1 MLINAETMPVDIAV
15 IEPYGNRGSDIK
27 YFNVIKTE
35 KKNTNF
41 SVSDFVGKTFGVKL
55 ILEEVRNI
63 VSPQECIE
71 NPCTMRHPPKAIIVM
86 TKIGTFYSGKLFK
99 NGKVKDVFSGTWDRV
114 VLKFIYEYFSEITDF
129 SPLDM
134 VEVKNS
140 WLEFYRKNIPVFVD
154 AHFGHRLIEECSIR
168 ENIVPISMLEP
179 ETQILLSI
187 LEDEPNFQYF
197 KVQPAVG
204 HNSCCLIPFGYK
216 NIDEM
221 HFLDYTQAYWNITN
235 IISDYQIAA
244 EKENKENG

>member
-1 MLINAETMPVDIAV
+1 MLMNTEMMPVDIAV
-15 IEPYGNRGSDIK
+15 IEPYGKRGSDIK
-27 YFNVIKTE
+27 YYNVVKTE

-41 SVSDFVGKTFGVKL
+41 SASDFIGKTFGVKL

-71 NPCTMRHPPKAIIVM
+71 NPCTMKHPPKAIIAM

-134 VEVKNS
+134 VEVKSS
-140 WLEFYRKNIPVFVD
+140 WLEFYHKNIPVFVD
-154 AHFGHRLIEECSIR
+154 AHFGHRLIEEYSIR

-179 ETQILLSI
+179 ETQILLNI

-197 KVQPAVG
+197 KVQPAVSP
-204 HNSCCLIPFGYK
+204 NSCCVIPIGYR
-216 NIDEM
+216 NTNRM
-221 HFLDYTQAYWNITN
+221 YFLEPIQGYWHITN
-235 IISDYQIAA
+235 IISCYQVAT
-244 EKENKENG
+244 EKESEENG